1 LLPGLQ
7 YNLPADSVEGE
18 AMAVELRLEHQLAQ
32 CCLSR
37 SSTAGR
43 AVSVDTSDR
52 KSTGGAFTDSVHGTA
67 S

>member
-43 AVSVDTSDR
+43 AVSEALPTWSIR
-52 KSTGGAFTDSVHGTA
+52 LSGARRGGTTNE
-67 S
+67 